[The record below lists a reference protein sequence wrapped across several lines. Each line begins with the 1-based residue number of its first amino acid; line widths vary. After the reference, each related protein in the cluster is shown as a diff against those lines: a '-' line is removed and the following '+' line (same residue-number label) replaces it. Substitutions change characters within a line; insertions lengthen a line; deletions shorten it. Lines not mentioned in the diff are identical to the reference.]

1 MLQLIATHEDTGQ
14 RIDQW
19 LAPRIQTSR
28 SQVQD
33 YLRRGLITVN
43 GSVARAS
50 HALKLGDLV
59 TYNEE
64 VIVHAE
70 ESAQTIDLPILY
82 IDDDVVVIN
91 KPAGISAHPS
101 GGTRVATVTDFAR
114 PLTTDTDDERPGI
127 VHRLDRETSGVMIL
141 ARTPESKLWL
151 QKQFHDR
158 LAQKRYLALAIGR
171 VRPEEAIIRLPL
183 ARSSADPLRRV
194 PTAHG
199 KEAETAYKVLEELPG
214 YSFIEGRPKTGRTHQ
229 IRAHFTAVGHPLA
242 GDIRYGAP
250 AGPPG
255 LTRHFLHASSLT
267 ITLPSGRIETFT
279 APLPPELEAV
289 LNRLRQS
296 V

>member
-1 MLQLIATHEDTGQ
+1 MLQLVVTEEDKGQ

-28 SQVQD
+28 SQVQE
-33 YLRRGLITVN
+33 YMRRGLVTVN
-43 GSVARAS
+43 DKVARAS
-50 HALKLGDLV
+50 YALRTGDMV
-59 TYNEE
+59 NYNEE
-64 VIVHAE
+64 VTQDE
-70 ESAQTIDLPILY
+70 EEQAHTLDLPILY
-82 IDDDVVVIN
+82 IDDDVIVIN
-91 KPAGISAHPS
+91 KPSGISSHPS

-114 PLTTDTDDERPGI
+114 PLTTDLDIERPGI
-127 VHRLDRETSGVMIL
+127 VHRLDRDTSGVMIL
-141 ARTPESKLWL
+141 ARTPEAKLWL

-194 PTAHG
+194 PTANG
-199 KEAETAYKVLEELPG
+199 KDAETAYKVLEELPG
-214 YSFIEGRPKTGRTHQ
+214 YSLIEGRPRTGRTHQ

-250 AGPPG
+250 VGPDG
-255 LTRHFLHASSLT
+255 LKRHFLHASSLT
-267 ITLPSGRIETFT
+267 IVLPSGREETFT
-279 APLPPELEAV
+279 APLPPELELV